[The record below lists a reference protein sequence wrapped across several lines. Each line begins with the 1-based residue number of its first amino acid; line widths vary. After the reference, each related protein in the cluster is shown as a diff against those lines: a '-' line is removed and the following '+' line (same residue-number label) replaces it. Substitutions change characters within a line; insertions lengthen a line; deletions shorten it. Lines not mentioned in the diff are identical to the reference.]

1 MVDGVHFT
9 LLLRWTQDKAQV
21 PIEKM
26 DQLFSGMEIPEMFEE
41 LENEIP
47 DFGKLQVAAKLIPFS
62 LFNFLNKEIAFTIN
76 HALKHQMHFPD
87 KTLIKPEMADFS
99 LSLFFGISVT
109 ERKPV
114 RSAVT
119 LPLEDTTKC
128 TLFLGN
134 VFKNAFVAGAI
145 DPAQIGVTRITS
157 SVSDRSLVTSIFTG
171 LWVEAKNPAFQ

>member
-1 MVDGVHFT
+1 
-9 LLLRWTQDKAQV
+9 
-21 PIEKM
+21 
-26 DQLFSGMEIPEMFEE
+26 MEIPEMFEE

-47 DFGKLQVAAKLIPFS
+47 DFGKLQVAVKFIPFS
-62 LFNFLNKEIAFTIN
+62 LFNCVNKEIAFTIN

-87 KTLIKPEMADFS
+87 KALIKPEMADFS

-128 TLFLGN
+128 PLFLGN

-145 DPAQIGVTRITS
+145 DPAHIGVTNIISSISERSPRYSIETS
-157 SVSDRSLVTSIFTG
+157 LFA
-171 LWVEAKNPAFQ
+171 EAKKPAFQ